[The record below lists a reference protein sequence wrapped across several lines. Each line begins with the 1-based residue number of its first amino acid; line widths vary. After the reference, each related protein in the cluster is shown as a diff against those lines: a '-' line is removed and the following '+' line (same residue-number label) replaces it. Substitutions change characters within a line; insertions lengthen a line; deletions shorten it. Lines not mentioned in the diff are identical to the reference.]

1 MAETLNVPQTLD
13 RALIYEALYPQ
24 VESLLRGESDW
35 IANLANFVAALREAF
50 GFFWVGFYRVQEGEL
65 VLGPFQGPIACTRIS
80 FDRGVCGFAYR
91 QGKTVIVPDVDA
103 FPGHIACSS
112 ASKSEIV
119 VPLRNQNGDQV
130 AVLDVDS
137 DRLNDF
143 SEVDQQGLEK
153 LMELLKSSCPI

>member
-1 MAETLNVPQTLD
+1 MGETLNIPNSSD
-13 RALIYEALYPQ
+13 RAVIYQALYPQ
-24 VESLLRGESDW
+24 VESVLRGESDW
-35 IANLANFVAALREAF
+35 IANLANLVAVLREAF

-119 VPLRNQNGDQV
+119 VPVRNRKGDLV

-143 SEVDQQGLEK
+143 SEVDQHGLEK
-153 LMELLKSSCPI
+153 LLGLLSR